1 MENKQKPLSKNQKII
16 LEYIQKNKK
25 PVKAYSILSNVQ
37 KKGINA
43 PPQVYRALDKLIE
56 IGKIHKVE
64 SQNSFVACKTSDCE
78 TPHATAFS
86 ICDSCDEVSE
96 INDPK
101 LFKYLLDFKD
111 NSGIKFDGYNLEFF
125 GTCKSCETSCSKN
138 HSLI

>member
-1 MENKQKPLSKNQKII
+1 MEKKQKPLSKNQKII
-16 LEYIQKNKK
+16 LDYIQKNKK

-125 GTCKSCETSCSKN
+125 GTCKSCETS
-138 HSLI
+138 

>member
-111 NSGIKFDGYNLEFF
+111 NNGIKFDGYNLEFF
-125 GTCKSCETSCSKN
+125 GTCKSCETS
-138 HSLI
+138 

>member
-78 TPHATAFS
+78 TPRATAFS

-125 GTCKSCETSCSKN
+125 GTCKSCETS
-138 HSLI
+138 

>member
-16 LEYIQKNKK
+16 LDYIQKNKK

-86 ICDSCDEVSE
+86 ICDSCDKVSE

-125 GTCKSCETSCSKN
+125 GTCKSCETS
-138 HSLI
+138 

>member
-43 PPQVYRALDKLIE
+43 SPQVYRALDKLIE

-125 GTCKSCETSCSKN
+125 GTCKSCETS
-138 HSLI
+138 

>member
-37 KKGINA
+37 KKAINA

-125 GTCKSCETSCSKN
+125 GTCKSCETS
-138 HSLI
+138 

>member
-125 GTCKSCETSCSKN
+125 GTCKSCETS
-138 HSLI
+138 

>member
-111 NSGIKFDGYNLEFF
+111 NSGVKFDGYNLEFF
-125 GTCKSCETSCSKN
+125 GTCKSCETS
-138 HSLI
+138 

>member
-43 PPQVYRALDKLIE
+43 PLQVYRALDKLIE

-125 GTCKSCETSCSKN
+125 GTCKSCETS
-138 HSLI
+138 

>member
-37 KKGINA
+37 KNGINA

-64 SQNSFVACKTSDCE
+64 SQYSFVACKTSDCE

-125 GTCKSCETSCSKN
+125 GTCKSCETS
-138 HSLI
+138 

>member
-1 MENKQKPLSKNQKII
+1 MNKKNKSLSKNQKIV
-16 LEYIQKNKK
+16 LDFVQKNKK

-56 IGKIHKVE
+56 VGKIHKVE
-64 SQNSFVACKTSDCE
+64 SQNSFVACNISDCE

-125 GTCKSCETSCSKN
+125 GTCKSCETS
-138 HSLI
+138 

>member
-43 PPQVYRALDKLIE
+43 PPQVYRALNKLIE

-64 SQNSFVACKTSDCE
+64 SQNSFVACKTSNCE

-125 GTCKSCETSCSKN
+125 GTCKSCETS
-138 HSLI
+138 

>member
-101 LFKYLLDFKD
+101 LFKYLLDYKD
-111 NSGIKFDGYNLEFF
+111 NNGIKFDGYNLEFF
-125 GTCKSCETSCSKN
+125 GTCKFCETS
-138 HSLI
+138 

>member
-101 LFKYLLDFKD
+101 LSNYLLDFKD
-111 NSGIKFDGYNLEFF
+111 NSGVKFDGYNLEFF
-125 GTCKSCETSCSKN
+125 GTCKSCETS
-138 HSLI
+138 

>member
-1 MENKQKPLSKNQKII
+1 MEKKQKPLSKNQKII
-16 LEYIQKNKK
+16 LDYIQKNKK

-111 NSGIKFDGYNLEFF
+111 NSGIKFHGYNLEFF
-125 GTCKSCETSCSKN
+125 GTCKSCETS
-138 HSLI
+138 

>member
-86 ICDSCDEVSE
+86 ICDSCDKVSE

-111 NSGIKFDGYNLEFF
+111 NNGIKFDGYNLEFF
-125 GTCKSCETSCSKN
+125 GTCKSCETS
-138 HSLI
+138 

>member
-1 MENKQKPLSKNQKII
+1 MENKQKPLSKNQKIV

-125 GTCKSCETSCSKN
+125 GTCKSCETS
-138 HSLI
+138 

>member
-64 SQNSFVACKTSDCE
+64 SQNSFIACKTSDCE

-111 NSGIKFDGYNLEFF
+111 NNGIKFDGYNLEFF
-125 GTCKSCETSCSKN
+125 GTCKSCETS
-138 HSLI
+138 

>member
-86 ICDSCDEVSE
+86 ICDSCDEVSG

-125 GTCKSCETSCSKN
+125 GTCKSCETS
-138 HSLI
+138 

>member
-1 MENKQKPLSKNQKII
+1 MENKQKPRSKNQKII

-125 GTCKSCETSCSKN
+125 GTCKSCETS
-138 HSLI
+138 

>member
-1 MENKQKPLSKNQKII
+1 MENKQKPLSRNQKII

-111 NSGIKFDGYNLEFF
+111 NNGIKFDGYNLEFF
-125 GTCKSCETSCSKN
+125 GTCKSCETS
-138 HSLI
+138 

>member
-1 MENKQKPLSKNQKII
+1 MENKHKPLSKNQKII

-125 GTCKSCETSCSKN
+125 GTCKSCETS
-138 HSLI
+138 

>member
-1 MENKQKPLSKNQKII
+1 MEMKQKPLSKNQKII

-125 GTCKSCETSCSKN
+125 GTCKSCETS
-138 HSLI
+138 

>member
-1 MENKQKPLSKNQKII
+1 MENKQKSLSKNQKII

-125 GTCKSCETSCSKN
+125 GTCKSCETS
-138 HSLI
+138 

>member
-1 MENKQKPLSKNQKII
+1 MENKQKPLSRNQKII

-125 GTCKSCETSCSKN
+125 GTCKSCETS
-138 HSLI
+138 

>member
-96 INDPK
+96 IKDPT

-125 GTCKSCETSCSKN
+125 GTCKSCETS
-138 HSLI
+138 

>member
-43 PPQVYRALDKLIE
+43 PPQVYRALDQLIE

-125 GTCKSCETSCSKN
+125 GTCKSCETS
-138 HSLI
+138 